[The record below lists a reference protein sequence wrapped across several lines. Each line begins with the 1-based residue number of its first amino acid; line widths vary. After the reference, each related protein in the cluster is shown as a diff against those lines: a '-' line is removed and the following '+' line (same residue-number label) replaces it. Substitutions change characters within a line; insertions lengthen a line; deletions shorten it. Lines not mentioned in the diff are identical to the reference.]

1 MNESDS
7 LVTTELV
14 MPPVPPLNNL
24 DLLIIFGELFS
35 VKEKVDDLISLKINN
50 EGIQLVKT
58 IVDRYPL
65 IFNSISS
72 KINEIL
78 KDGILNIDDVPVLV
92 NLIKEVINTDIKSL
106 KKILPSV
113 EDVLLFLKTV
123 LEILINKDYLEVENK
138 EKVFKL
144 LDVSFLLLSTSV
156 DMKEDFFTCVRKM
169 LKC

>member
-14 MPPVPPLNNL
+14 MPPTPPLNKL
-24 DLLIIFGELFS
+24 DLLVIFGELFS

-50 EGIQLVKT
+50 EGIQLVKN
-58 IVDRYPL
+58 IVDSYPL

-78 KDGILNIDDVPVLV
+78 KDGILNIDDVAVLV

>member
-14 MPPVPPLNNL
+14 MPPVPPLNKL

>member
-14 MPPVPPLNNL
+14 MPPAPPLNKL

-35 VKEKVDDLISLKINN
+35 VKEKVDDLISLKINS
-50 EGIQLVKT
+50 EGIQLVKN
-58 IVDRYPL
+58 IVDSYPL

-78 KDGILNIDDVPVLV
+78 KDSILNIDDVPVLV